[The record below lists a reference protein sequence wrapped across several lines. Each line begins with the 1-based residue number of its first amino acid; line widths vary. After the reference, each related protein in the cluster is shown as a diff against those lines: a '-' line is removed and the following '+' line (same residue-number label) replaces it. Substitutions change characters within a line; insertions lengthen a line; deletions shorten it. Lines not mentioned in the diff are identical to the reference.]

1 MNYLADLLR
10 NFLQDELL
18 YRLVLVAIT
27 ISLAFLISI
36 LLGFLA
42 KKIIKPFVASTETEY
57 DDKLLEV
64 SGSGLYRIA
73 FIGGIFIALDFFDR
87 GIRSESKLLS
97 KPLIEIY
104 PFLSTVLII
113 LDAILFIV
121 FIYIIINILFKVVTI
136 SVEWYAEKV
145 NAKDDR
151 NLSGSLF
158 PLLQKVAKILLFA
171 LGVVVILSKFKV
183 DISAFVVSL
192 GVGSLAIALA
202 AQDTLSNMISGF
214 IIMIDRPFRIGDR
227 IRYADNQ
234 VGDVIEIGIRST
246 KIQDF
251 DNNISIIPNN
261 ELVKSRLVNV
271 TYPTTLTRVVV
282 EVGVA
287 YGSDINKVKQIM
299 LSATEN
305 DTDLSSQKP
314 PDVFFINFGDSSLDF
329 RLIAFTDHYSNVWGM
344 QCRLREKIYE
354 LFNKEGIE
362 IPFPQRVVHYADKKQ
377 SKE

>member
-362 IPFPQRVVHYADKKQ
+362 IPFPQKVVHYADKK
-377 SKE
+377 

>member
-1 MNYLADLLR
+1 MNYIADFLR

-27 ISLAFLISI
+27 VVLAFIFSK

-42 KKIIKPFVASTETEY
+42 KKILKPFVAGTETEL
-57 DDKLLEV
+57 DDKFLEI

-73 FIGGIFIALDFFDR
+73 FIGGIFIALDFFER
-87 GIRSESKLLS
+87 GIRSESKLIS

-113 LDAILFIV
+113 IDAILFII
-121 FIYIIINILFKVVTI
+121 FIYIIINILFKVVNI
-136 SVEWYAEKV
+136 SVDWYDKRI
-145 NAKDDR
+145 NAHADR

-158 PLLQKVAKILLFA
+158 PLLKKVSKILLFA
-171 LGVVVILSKFKV
+171 LGIVIVLAKFEV

-202 AQDTLSNMISGF
+202 AQETISNMISGF
-214 IIMIDRPFRIGDR
+214 VIMIDRPFRIGDR
-227 IRYADNQ
+227 IRYTDTQ
-234 VGDVIEIGIRST
+234 VGDVVEIGIRST

-251 DNNISIIPNN
+251 DNNIVVIPNN
-261 ELVKSRLVNV
+261 EIVKSRIVNI
-271 TYPTTLTRVVV
+271 TYPTTLTRVIV

-287 YGSDINKVKQIM
+287 YGSDIKMVKKVM
-299 LSATEN
+299 LSAT
-305 DTDLSSQKP
+305 DGDPDLSAQREP
-314 PDVFFINFGDSSLDF
+314 EVFFIKFGDSSLDL
-329 RLIAFTDHYSNVWGM
+329 RLVAFTDHYSKAWGM

-354 LFNKEGIE
+354 LFKTGGIE
-362 IPFPQRVVHYADKKQ
+362 IPFPQRVIHHADKM
-377 SKE
+377 

>member
-104 PFLSTVLII
+104 PFLSTVLLI

-305 DTDLSSQKP
+305 DTDLSAQKP

-362 IPFPQRVVHYADKKQ
+362 IPFPQRVLHYADKK
-377 SKE
+377 